1 MFVQNFKPSFFF
13 ISNIITV
20 LRKRRTCFESI
31 LASSLAFL
39 IRLTIH
45 RSASSGDIFNFSAN
59 MLMLIHWW
67 IRQNVS
73 KINKRAFSMKSSKQ
87 AIKKKSFNKTYK
99 KEHIYTIYNYL
110 SIWSKW
116 SSSMLHVLILSLTL
130 QSILEE

>member
-1 MFVQNFKPSFFF
+1 MTLHNTHRGYYYYFCLFEKTQFWQGFVLYSNTVLYCTNTVQN
-13 ISNIITV
+13 SNCVNGLI
-20 LRKRRTCFESI
+20 LKYNTCLESI

-59 MLMLIHWW
+59 ILMLIHWW

-87 AIKKKSFNKTYK
+87 AIKKKSFNKT
-99 KEHIYTIYNYL
+99 
-110 SIWSKW
+110 
-116 SSSMLHVLILSLTL
+116 
-130 QSILEE
+130 